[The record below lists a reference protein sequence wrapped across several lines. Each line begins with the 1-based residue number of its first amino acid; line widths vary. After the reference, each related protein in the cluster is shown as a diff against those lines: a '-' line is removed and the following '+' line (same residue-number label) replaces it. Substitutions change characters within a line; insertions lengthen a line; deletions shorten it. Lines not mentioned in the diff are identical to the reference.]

1 MLQVIKILLIPV
13 SVVYSVIIFFRNK
26 FYDYGIIKTRKIS
39 RPVISTGN
47 ITTGGT
53 GKTPLTIHIARYFL
67 DKGISAGII
76 SRGYGRNSGEILT
89 VCNGNDILV
98 NADKSGDE
106 LSMISE
112 ELLKNYKGKFYI
124 VAGADRIKAAEHLLK
139 NFNAG
144 IIILDDAFQYRKIFR
159 DTDIAVID
167 AQDFSE
173 NRSGYFFTVPSGML
187 REYMSGL
194 KRADVI
200 VQNNKA
206 SDYGIIPELKQFSQ
220 LVISMRYKTEYII
233 DFKNSI
239 LTKSGFKAVVFSGIA
254 NDESFLK
261 LINNEGIDIRD
272 TVKFPDHHKYS
283 DSDIE
288 MLKAKY
294 SEDTVYIT
302 TEKDFVKVKQFRDFT
317 EKFPVYYLKLKTEI
331 TLNENIFYHI
341 LDNALNENR
350 SNKN

>member
-1 MLQVIKILLIPV
+1 MLQFIKILLIPV
-13 SVVYSVIIFFRNK
+13 SVVYSMIIYIRNK
-26 FYDYGIIKTRKIS
+26 LYDYGIFKIKKIS

-76 SRGYGRNSGEILT
+76 SRGYGRSSGDILT
-89 VCNGNDILV
+89 VCNGTEILV
-98 NADKSGDE
+98 NAHKSGDE
-106 LSMISE
+106 LAMISE
-112 ELLKNYKGKFYI
+112 ELLKKYRGKFYI
-124 VAGADRIKAAEHLLK
+124 VAGADRIKAAEYLLN

-144 IIILDDAFQYRKIFR
+144 IIILDDAYQHRKIFR

-167 AQDFSE
+167 AQDLSE
-173 NRSGYFFTVPSGML
+173 NRSGYYFTIPSGKL

-206 SDYGIIPELKQFSQ
+206 SDYGIVPKLKQFSPHI
-220 LVISMRYKTEYII
+220 VSMRYKTEYII

-239 LTKSGFKAVVFSGIA
+239 LDKTGFKAIVFSGIA
-254 NDESFLK
+254 DDDSFLK
-261 LINNEGIDIRD
+261 LVADEGIEISDNVR
-272 TVKFPDHHKYS
+272 FQDHHKYR
-283 DSDIE
+283 DEDIE

-294 SEDTVYIT
+294 SDDTVYIT

-317 EKFPVYYLKLKTEI
+317 ERFPVYYLKLKTEI
-331 TLNENIFYHI
+331 SGNEKIFYQI
-341 LDNALNENR
+341 LDRAVNENR
-350 SNKN
+350 GHKN